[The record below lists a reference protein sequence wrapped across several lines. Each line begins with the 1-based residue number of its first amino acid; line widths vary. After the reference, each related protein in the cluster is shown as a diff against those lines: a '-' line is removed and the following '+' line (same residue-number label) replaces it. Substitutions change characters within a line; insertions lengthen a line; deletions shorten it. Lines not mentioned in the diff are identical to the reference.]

1 MKLSITAKNMV
12 VTPSITARIEKKT
25 ERMSR
30 YLRPDTEMLIR
41 MRKEKNDMRIV
52 EITVPMGNNVIL
64 RSEATA
70 EDNLF
75 MAIDE
80 ALAKRERQI
89 HRHRTKLSNRLRED
103 AIAAEPEFIEAGEAA
118 EEEAPQIVRRKH
130 YPVRPM
136 SLEDAAMQME
146 LLGHSFFVFMDI
158 DTDRANVLY
167 RRKDGTLGLLE
178 PEARGFAREGRC
190 WGERRLL

>member
-1 MKLSITAKNMV
+1 MKLTITAKNMT
-12 VTPSITARIEKKT
+12 VTPGITARIEKKT

-30 YLRPDTEMLIR
+30 YLRADTEMQIR
-41 MRKEKNDMRIV
+41 MHKEKNGMRTV

-80 ALAKRERQI
+80 ALAKMERQI
-89 HRHRTKLSNRLRED
+89 HRHRTKLSKRLRED
-103 AIAAEPEFIEAGEAA
+103 AFAAEPEFIEAGEAA

-146 LLGHSFFVFMDI
+146 LLGHSFFVFIDI

-178 PEARGFAREGRC
+178 PEA
-190 WGERRLL
+190 

>member
-30 YLRPDTEMLIR
+30 YLRPDTEVLIR

-80 ALAKRERQI
+80 ALAKMERQI
-89 HRHRTKLSNRLRED
+89 HRHRTNLRMRIRRD
-103 AIAAEPEFIEAGEAA
+103 GYAAEPEFSDAGGAA
-118 EEEAPQIVRRKH
+118 EEEAPKIGPRKPS
-130 YPVRPM
+130 PVRPM
-136 SLEDAAMQME
+136 SREDAAMQME
-146 LLGHSFFVFMDI
+146 RLGPSFFVFMDI

-178 PEARGFAREGRC
+178 PEA
-190 WGERRLL
+190 